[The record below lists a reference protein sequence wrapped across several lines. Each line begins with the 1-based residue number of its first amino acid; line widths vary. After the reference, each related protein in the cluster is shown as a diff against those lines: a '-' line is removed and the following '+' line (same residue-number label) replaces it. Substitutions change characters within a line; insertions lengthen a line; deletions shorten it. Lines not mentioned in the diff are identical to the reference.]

1 MNMTKNNVVIGT
13 IVAVTVAL
21 IITASTVPTVL
32 AQQAGNMT
40 GGDAGNMTGGGGGD
54 LVQKMLSAAIQAK
67 TLKTV
72 INNKDV
78 YVIACDP
85 DMTDPATQCEVYTI
99 QPAEQQPW

>member
-1 MNMTKNNVVIGT
+1 MTKNNVVIGT

-32 AQQAGNMT
+32 AQQT
-40 GGDAGNMTGGGGGD
+40 GNMTGGGGGD

-72 INNKDV
+72 INNKDI

-99 QPAEQQPW
+99 QPAEQQP

>member
-1 MNMTKNNVVIGT
+1 MTKNNVVIGT

-40 GGDAGNMTGGGGGD
+40 GGGAGGDD

-72 INNKDV
+72 INNKDI

>member
-1 MNMTKNNVVIGT
+1 MTKNNVVIGT

-40 GGDAGNMTGGGGGD
+40 GGGGD

-72 INNKDV
+72 INNKDI

-99 QPAEQQPW
+99 QPAEQQP